1 MRFPPYS
8 ERLRLSESS
17 SDKKEEQGGLIA
29 KDTFGAFASTVAAG
43 RKLRITSY
51 FALFICLLSG
61 AAGFLLCVFL
71 LVLDAPSVISALHL
85 ATFQL
90 LWAAAVGFIT
100 LLSLHF

>member
-1 MRFPPYS
+1 M
-8 ERLRLSESS
+8 
-17 SDKKEEQGGLIA
+17 
-29 KDTFGAFASTVAAG
+29 AAG